1 MSPNL
6 EQNPFRS
13 LPYIDVQLPAVVRA
27 AKKDIIG
34 EIKLPSLFHTS
45 SRRLSASASGIGMP
59 GNLSSRSFVMFESGK
74 GVGANS
80 KDNKVQNKGI
90 VGEGGEGEGEKE
102 GEDEDVGDDGTGTI
116 RHRKKVPLS
125 TYALYSSV
133 VAVVERLYFL
143 SPPNGGEWIEDEEQ
157 HTDWAGSSYFPS
169 NNGAQNGV
177 PFPGVRPTDSASIFN
192 FNSLNP
198 SRSVSGLA
206 FALASSNAG
215 VDTKSTLDG
224 CYQPYNSNQIINSFS
239 RSALSF
245 SNSPP
250 LSPVGAHSRDPR
262 KTLRPQD
269 IAFSSSLPA
278 VVEDTPSSANK
289 TQKHMT
295 PHTHT
300 QGQETASTQDSN
312 SSYNNNNNDN
322 NNSNDSSY
330 NVDSKGVRGIGTA
343 GAVEKGRERER
354 KGSSHKDQVKGLE
367 GVQGTGAGAGTG
379 TGAGTGARVGMQS
392 YGSPVRN
399 TGAISGLSQ
408 SLAHLNQNQNHN
420 MSQSRSRNENNDD
433 HHQAGSLSDNNLEL
447 SLNLPIPN
455 DSPRSP
461 LLSPYTK
468 TSTGSNYVPNAPQNK
483 SPSWRARDRD
493 RDRSAVRSTGA
504 TGGLSRMQSLGG
516 GPGISHYSGV
526 GPGLGPLP
534 GHTGS
539 NTVSGGMDVKAMI
552 GEAKRRS
559 DQRLNT
565 DHQYLHRMAFAC
577 VRVGPT
583 GFVWLSNVSGRVSK
597 LS

>member
-13 LPYIDVQLPAVVRA
+13 LPYIVVQLPAVVRA
-27 AKKDIIG
+27 AKKDVIG

-45 SRRLSASASGIGMP
+45 SRRLSASGVGMP
-59 GNLSSRSFVMFESGK
+59 GNLSSRSSVIFESGRGG
-74 GVGANS
+74 GVNS
-80 KDNKVQNKGI
+80 KDSKAQNKGI
-90 VGEGGEGEGEKE
+90 VGEGEEGEGED
-102 GEDEDVGDDGTGTI
+102 EDEDVGDDDGTGNM
-116 RHRKKVPLS
+116 RHIKKIPLS

-169 NNGAQNGV
+169 HNGAQNGV

-215 VDTKSTLDG
+215 VDTKSILDG
-224 CYQPYNSNQIINSFS
+224 CYQPYNSNQITNSFS

-245 SNSPP
+245 STSPP
-250 LSPVGAHSRDPR
+250 LSPVGAQSRDPR
-262 KTLRPQD
+262 KSLRPQD
-269 IAFSSSLPA
+269 MAFSSSLSA

-289 TQKHMT
+289 TQKHVT
-295 PHTHT
+295 PHSHI
-300 QGQETASTQDSN
+300 QGQETASIQDN
-312 SSYNNNNNDN
+312 NNSYNNNNNSNSNSN
-322 NNSNDSSY
+322 NNSSS
-330 NVDSKGVRGIGTA
+330 NSNSNKVDSKGVRGIVTA

-354 KGSSHKDQVKGLE
+354 EGLSHKE
-367 GVQGTGAGAGTG
+367 SVQGTGTGSGAG
-379 TGAGTGARVGMQS
+379 VGVKS

-408 SLAHLNQNQNHN
+408 SLQKLNQNNQNQN
-420 MSQSRSRNENNDD
+420 MSQSKNENNDG
-433 HHQAGSLSDNNLEL
+433 HHQAGSLTDNNQEF
-447 SLNLPIPN
+447 SLNLPIPT

-468 TSTGSNYVPNAPQNK
+468 TNTGSNYIPNAPQNK

-493 RDRSAVRSTGA
+493 RDRSAIRSTGA

-516 GPGISHYSGV
+516 GPGINHYSGV

-534 GHTGS
+534 GHPGS
-539 NTVSGGMDVKAMI
+539 NIVSGGMDVKAMI

-583 GFVWLSNVSGRVSK
+583 GFVWLSNVSGRVSE